1 VRSEV
6 AATKAAWPLVVN
18 GLPADTP
25 TTSQPAIRA
34 AVGRAAA
41 LELPTIFDESE
52 AAAITGPSSAIGST
66 FRAFNLLAGRGWRLI
81 GAAAEAVE
89 HGSPTA
95 AMFARA
101 NVALYIESVYDAH
114 YGLGQIGKRLL
125 AGYKALGGPAA
136 FGASLSQADLDAVA
150 DTYSEANDR
159 LRPHAGVRLGS

>member
-18 GLPADTP
+18 GLPTDVGTIP
-25 TTSQPAIRA
+25 QTAIRA
-34 AVGRAAA
+34 AVQRATA
-41 LELPTIFDESE
+41 LVLPTVFDENE

-81 GAAAEAVE
+81 GAATEAAE

-95 AMFARA
+95 ARFARA

-136 FGASLSQADLDAVA
+136 FGASLTQADVDALA
-150 DTYSEANDR
+150 DDYSEADNR